1 MGSAMTKRFFVDD
14 DGMTYS
20 VVEPMPQGNRVA
32 ATHIVR
38 HDDATLFMAA
48 PILADALAE
57 LLHELDPLGVA
68 APDSA
73 RCKLC
78 GVHPST
84 HARDCVVVD
93 AREAL
98 DIARG
103 RL

>member
-1 MGSAMTKRFFVDD
+1 MTQRFFVED

-20 VVEPMPQGNRVA
+20 ISEAMPTGTRVA
-32 ATHIVR
+32 ATHIAR

-57 LLHELDPLGVA
+57 LLHELDPDGVA

-78 GVHPST
+78 GIHPST
-84 HARDCVVVD
+84 HARDCVVID

-103 RL
+103 RK